1 MQVKKRK
8 HFLPNLFCIYFCIL
22 FMVFFFCIFVFCF
35 SISLPYL
42 LHRLPLILL
51 LFLISKFLFFTF
63 FSLTSFLL
71 IHLRVSNSHFATTRR
86 RHLHRKRTTKS
97 NKNHKILHNYFM
109 SPELPQ
115 RQIISPQSVTQ
126 HLNISNTLRICPR
139 TCQIQ

>member
-8 HFLPNLFCIYFCIL
+8 HFLFNLHILYLFLYPFYVYFCI
-22 FMVFFFCIFVFCF
+22 FFFCFP
-35 SISLPYL
+35 ISLPYL

-51 LFLISKFLFFTF
+51 FFLISKFLLSRF

-71 IHLRVSNSHFATTRR
+71 IHLRVSNSHFAITCR